1 MGNRRSVHKK
11 SWKNFIYFFPLQLI
25 ILHVKK
31 NHFLLFLWV
40 LIFGFAL
47 GSLAPRFGVPQQFL
61 VPEYRGES
69 NFLSF
74 GIVGFATGG
83 FITGFNLYSYIMHG
97 YRFPFIATLSRP
109 FHKFSLNNFIIPLS
123 FVLTYCWNSSFFQ
136 YKKEL
141 FEVADILLNLIG
153 YVIGIIAFQTMSYMY
168 FKVTNKDANAFGK
181 ASKPNPNN
189 TSAPAPLHQRT
200 KWYKFK
206 REYSKWHVET
216 YLSSPFHLSR
226 ARDSE
231 HYQKDILEKV
241 FSQNHV
247 NAARFELLL
256 VISFLAIG
264 NLRFND
270 YFVIPAAASL
280 LLFFTIMLMLV
291 SALHSWIKG
300 WTVTLFVLVLVAL
313 NFFYKELKWISV
325 ESRAIGVNY
334 EVEKTKYPPEQFY
347 YPEDTIQKDLQNTIA
362 ILEKWKAKTKQEK
375 PKLVVITCSGGG
387 SRSAYWTM
395 RSLIH
400 ADSVCGGNLLKHTVM
415 YTGASGGMFGASYLR
430 ELTYQNNNNV
440 YTASP
445 QEHCERMAKD
455 LLNPV
460 ILSLATNDWFI
471 RFQSVNDGDKVYT
484 ADRATA
490 FEAQF
495 NKNTD
500 FILDKRL
507 EDYVQLERNADIPM
521 MILSPTIV
529 KDGRRMLFSAQPI
542 SYLTQSESQYMLP
555 EDIEYT
561 RYLSAHEPYK
571 IKWVNAL
578 RINAT
583 FPYIFPMTTLPTE
596 PAIELM
602 DAGVRD
608 NFGMKTT
615 SEFIHALS
623 SWINENTSGVVIV
636 QVRDLPKYM
645 DLGDNERSLFG
656 KFTSPLGSIYG
667 NMTKG
672 QDYNNQQMLDYL
684 KTSCKHDIDVI
695 SFELHQTPESRVSL
709 SWHLSRSEKEHIRRA
724 TEDNYYQYQLEKLR
738 ALLNN

>member
-1 MGNRRSVHKK
+1 MASKKVTHKK

-31 NHFLLFLWV
+31 NHFLLFLWI

-47 GSLAPRFGVPQQFL
+47 GAVAPRFGVPQQFL

-109 FHKFSLNNFIIPLS
+109 FHKFSLNNFIIPIA
-123 FVLTYCWNSSFFQ
+123 FVTTYCWSSGVFQ
-136 YKKEL
+136 FKKEL
-141 FEVADILLNLIG
+141 FQISDVIMNLLGFI
-153 YVIGIIAFQTMSYMY
+153 IGIISFQTISYLY
-168 FKVTNKDANAFGK
+168 FKITNKDAKAFGT
-181 ASKPNPNN
+181 ASNPGPFI
-189 TSAPAPLHQRT
+189 PAPTPLYQRT

-216 YLSSPFHLSR
+216 YLSSPLHLSR
-226 ARDSE
+226 ARESQ
-231 HYQKDILEKV
+231 HYHKDILEKV
-241 FSQNHV
+241 FTQNHV
-247 NAARFELLL
+247 NAARFELIL
-256 VISFLAIG
+256 VVSFLVIG
-264 NLRFND
+264 NLRFNE
-270 YFVIPAAASL
+270 YFVIPAAASM
-280 LLFFTIMLMLV
+280 LLFFTMMLMLV

-300 WTVTLFVLVLVAL
+300 WTVTLFIITLVAL

-325 ESRAIGVNY
+325 ESRAIGLNY
-334 EVEKTKYPPEQFY
+334 DGEKTKYPPPVFY
-347 YPEDTIQKDLQNTIA
+347 YPDDTLKKDLANTIG
-362 ILEKWKAKTKQEK
+362 ILEKWKAKTKEEK
-375 PKLVVITCSGGG
+375 PKLVIIDCSGGG

-395 RSLIH
+395 QSLLH
-400 ADSVCGGNLLKHTVM
+400 ADSICNGKLLNHTVL

-430 ELTYQNNNNV
+430 EIVYQQQQGKS
-440 YTASP
+440 TASNAI
-445 QEHCERMAKD
+445 HCERMARD
-455 LLNPV
+455 LLNPI

-471 RFQSVNDGDKVYT
+471 RFQSVRDGDQVYT

-500 FILDKRL
+500 RILDQRL
-507 EDYVQLERNADIPM
+507 ADYVSKEKNAEVPM

-529 KDGRRMLFSAQPI
+529 KDGRRMLISAQPI
-542 SYLTQSESQYMLP
+542 SYLTRGESPYMLP
-555 EDIEYT
+555 ENIEFT
-561 RYLSAHEPYK
+561 RYLSQHNPYN

-583 FPYIFPMTTLPTE
+583 FPYIFPMTTLPTD

-615 SEFIHALS
+615 TQFIQAFS
-623 SWINENTSGVVIV
+623 SWINENTSGVIVV

-645 DLGDNERSLFG
+645 DLSESERSLFG

-672 QDYNNQQMLDYL
+672 QDFNNQQMLEFL
-684 KTSCKHDIDVI
+684 KGACDHAIDIV
-695 SFELHQTPESRVSL
+695 SFELHQTAESQVSL

-724 TEDNYYQYQLEKLR
+724 TEDNYYQYQLERLR
-738 ALLNN
+738 DLLEN